1 MYYDNKRSFYIKQY
15 GPKVFLAIFS
25 VCVIG
30 LGAYI
35 YLSSINPNTKTNE
48 ASVDEKVVEVGAT
61 ATEEVAKVEE
71 VNTTSSDASGKL
83 PKTLGTLRPLQK
95 TAAAKID
102 SVNSDGSIVVNI
114 ENTKITV
121 YLIGVDFK
129 SSSSDI
135 STKMNE
141 ELKDKEIKLSFDKE
155 KTVKDQIVAYLYVGD
170 TFYNASIIEKG
181 YATVKK
187 DKDNVKL
194 ENELVAAQ
202 AYAKQTQVGIWSN
215 Q

>member
-15 GPKVFLAIFS
+15 GPKVFLAVFS

-35 YLSSINPNTKTNE
+35 YLSSMNPNAKVNE
-48 ASVDEKVVEVGAT
+48 PNADTKVVAAGST
-61 ATEEVAKVEE
+61 ATEEVSDISVD
-71 VNTTSSDASGKL
+71 TSGEL

-102 SVNSDGSIVVNI
+102 SVNSDGSVVVNI

-129 SSSSDI
+129 SSSSDV
-135 STKMNE
+135 SEKMNE

-155 KTVKDQIVAYLYVGD
+155 KTVKNQIFAYLYVGD

-181 YATVKK
+181 YATVKRE
-187 DKDNVKL
+187 KDNVKL
-194 ENELVAAQ
+194 ESELISAQ

>member
-35 YLSSINPNTKTNE
+35 YLSSINPNAKVNE
-48 ASVDEKVVEVGAT
+48 PNSDTKVVAAGTT
-61 ATEEVAKVEE
+61 ATEEVSDISVD
-71 VNTTSSDASGKL
+71 TSGEL

-102 SVNSDGSIVVNI
+102 SVNSDGSVLVNI

-129 SSSSDI
+129 SSSSDV
-135 STKMNE
+135 TEKMNE

-155 KTVKDQIVAYLYVGD
+155 KTVKNQIFAYLYVGD
-170 TFYNASIIEKG
+170 TLYNSNIIEKG
-181 YATVKK
+181 YATVKRE
-187 DKDNVKL
+187 KDNLKL
-194 ENELVAAQ
+194 ESELISAQ